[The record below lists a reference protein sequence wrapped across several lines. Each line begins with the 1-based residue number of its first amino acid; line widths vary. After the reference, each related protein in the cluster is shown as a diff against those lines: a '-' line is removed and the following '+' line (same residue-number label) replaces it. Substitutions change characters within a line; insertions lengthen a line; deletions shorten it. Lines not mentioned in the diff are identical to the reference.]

1 MTSNKRQT
9 QQTPYVSPFQAS
21 QDRLDWEYTSECLD
35 EVCWL
40 SGGNACYYSSECSMT
55 PPTPNWMKEDPDNYW
70 DSDDSEYGEL
80 LQTHNALARAGAFQ
94 LAPLVTAEAAP
105 TPSAPSATS
114 AQPAPSAPVY
124 NPNDPLRYFLEN
136 GEIAESEYDKWKL
149 VKEEPHQREAHQCQ
163 PTKYRRKTPDYGA
176 GYNSDNDTDSDGF
189 ETTDDGSILIYGTGY
204 SKKFNAGNCN
214 YNNKRVVFDPWNPT
228 PDPTSNK
235 RYTAVATSFEFMRSR
250 LTFVEQYTDLGTV
263 GTKQEDDTTTATA
276 TATANTKR
284 KLIDSFEIKIVWE
297 RFISAEYSLSSP
309 NLQNFWQENVLIIYE
324 ALQNL
329 RADQNQRQA
338 RAWRPHPEYHTT
350 PIETLEN
357 TFETIGRMCRC
368 ISVDFNTHSVV
379 DYVDEFIV
387 MLYREIEFNA
397 LVEAH

>member
-1 MTSNKRQT
+1 MASNQRQT

-21 QDRLDWEYTSECLD
+21 QDRLDWEHTSECLD
-35 EVCWL
+35 KVCWL
-40 SGGNACYYSSECSMT
+40 SGGSPRYYSSECSMT
-55 PPTPNWMKEDPDNYW
+55 PPTPNWNHW
-70 DSDDSEYGEL
+70 DSDDSEYEEQP
-80 LQTHNALARAGAFQ
+80 QTINAEAQAGAFQ
-94 LAPLVTAEAAP
+94 PAPLVT
-105 TPSAPSATS
+105 TPST
-114 AQPAPSAPVY
+114 PSAPVY

-136 GEIAESEYDKWKL
+136 GEIAESEYEKWKL

-163 PTKYRRKTPDYGA
+163 PTKYRRKTPDYGP

-189 ETTDDGSILIYGTGY
+189 ETTEDGTILIYGTGY
-204 SKKFNAGNCN
+204 SKQFNDGN
-214 YNNKRVVFDPWNPT
+214 YRDKRVFDPWNPA

-235 RYTAVATSFEFMRSR
+235 RYTAVANDHAFMRSR
-250 LTFVEQYTDLGTV
+250 LTCLEQYCDLSTH
-263 GTKQEDDTTTATA
+263 GTKQEDDTNTAT
-276 TATANTKR
+276 TDTKR
-284 KLIDSFEIKIVWE
+284 KLSDSFELKIIWE
-297 RFISAEYSLSSP
+297 RFMSAESSSSTP
-309 NLQNFWQENVLIIYE
+309 NLLNFWQENALITYE

-329 RADQNQRQA
+329 RADQNRRQA

-350 PIETLEN
+350 PIETLET

-368 ISVDFNTHSVV
+368 ISDDFNTQSVL

>member
-1 MTSNKRQT
+1 
-9 QQTPYVSPFQAS
+9 
-21 QDRLDWEYTSECLD
+21 
-35 EVCWL
+35 
-40 SGGNACYYSSECSMT
+40 
-55 PPTPNWMKEDPDNYW
+55 
-70 DSDDSEYGEL
+70 
-80 LQTHNALARAGAFQ
+80 
-94 LAPLVTAEAAP
+94 
-105 TPSAPSATS
+105 
-114 AQPAPSAPVY
+114 
-124 NPNDPLRYFLEN
+124 LEN
-136 GEIAESEYDKWKL
+136 GEIAESEYEKWKL

-368 ISVDFNTHSVV
+368 ISDDFNTHSVV

>member
-1 MTSNKRQT
+1 MASNQRQT

-40 SGGNACYYSSECSMT
+40 SGGSPHYYSSECSMT
-55 PPTPNWMKEDPDNYW
+55 PPTPNWMKEGQDNYW
-70 DSDDSEYGEL
+70 DSDDSEYEEQP
-80 LQTHNALARAGAFQ
+80 QTINAEAQAGAFQ
-94 LAPLVTAEAAP
+94 PAPLVTASS
-105 TPSAPSATS
+105 T
-114 AQPAPSAPVY
+114 PSAPVY

-136 GEIAESEYDKWKL
+136 GEIAESEYEKWKL

-163 PTKYRRKTPDYGA
+163 PTKYRRKTPDYGP

-189 ETTDDGSILIYGTGY
+189 ETTEDGTILIYGTGY
-204 SKKFNAGNCN
+204 SKQFNDGN
-214 YNNKRVVFDPWNPT
+214 YRDKRVFDPWNPA

-235 RYTAVATSFEFMRSR
+235 RYTKVANDHAFMRSR
-250 LTFVEQYTDLGTV
+250 LTFAEQYCDLSTHGTN
-263 GTKQEDDTTTATA
+263 QEDDATTNTTNTTTTNTNAA
-276 TATANTKR
+276 TKR
-284 KLIDSFEIKIVWE
+284 KLSDSFELKIIWE
-297 RFISAEYSLSSP
+297 RFMSAEASSSTP
-309 NLQNFWQENVLIIYE
+309 NLQNFWQENALITYE

-329 RADQNQRQA
+329 RADQNRRQA

-350 PIETLEN
+350 PIETLET

-368 ISVDFNTHSVV
+368 ISDDFNTQSVL

>member
-1 MTSNKRQT
+1 
-9 QQTPYVSPFQAS
+9 
-21 QDRLDWEYTSECLD
+21 
-35 EVCWL
+35 
-40 SGGNACYYSSECSMT
+40 
-55 PPTPNWMKEDPDNYW
+55 
-70 DSDDSEYGEL
+70 
-80 LQTHNALARAGAFQ
+80 
-94 LAPLVTAEAAP
+94 
-105 TPSAPSATS
+105 
-114 AQPAPSAPVY
+114 
-124 NPNDPLRYFLEN
+124 
-136 GEIAESEYDKWKL
+136 
-149 VKEEPHQREAHQCQ
+149 
-163 PTKYRRKTPDYGA
+163 
-176 GYNSDNDTDSDGF
+176 
-189 ETTDDGSILIYGTGY
+189 
-204 SKKFNAGNCN
+204 
-214 YNNKRVVFDPWNPT
+214 
-228 PDPTSNK
+228 
-235 RYTAVATSFEFMRSR
+235 MRSR

-368 ISVDFNTHSVV
+368 ISDDFNTHSVV